1 VLFTD
6 PDDNQTGAGAF
17 TAIYGPAGQGRAF
30 YRSEDLIMHFTP
42 FPFKSGL

>member
-17 TAIYGPAGQGRAF
+17 TAIYTLAGFKAQRF
-30 YRSEDLIMHFTP
+30 YRSILNGLIMHVAP
-42 FPFKSGL
+42 SV